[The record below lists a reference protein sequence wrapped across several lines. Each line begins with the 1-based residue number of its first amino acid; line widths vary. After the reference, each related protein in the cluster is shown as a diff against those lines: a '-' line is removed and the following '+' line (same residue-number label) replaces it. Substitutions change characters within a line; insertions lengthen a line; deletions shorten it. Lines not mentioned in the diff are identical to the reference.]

1 MSASLESPEP
11 SKNAR
16 ASTANIIVVDD
27 DDLFRESI
35 QRNLVD
41 QGYGVIAFDGGAPA
55 LDYIAS
61 GADGD
66 LILLDWKMPGLSGIE
81 VLRRLRDSQIPIPVI
96 FLTVLGDQIYE
107 EAALIGGA
115 VDFVEK
121 SKSFTILQRRIELTL
136 QGQTGKEAPQQQQNV
151 TLGSLEILVG
161 QRQAFWK
168 GVEVP
173 LTVSEFQII
182 HLLATNPGDYL
193 GYRRIYDVVHGEGFA
208 AGEGDTG
215 FRTNVRAFVKR
226 IRQKFKA
233 ADCQFDQIAN
243 FPGFGYRWEKDAGSN

>member
-1 MSASLESPEP
+1 MSASLDSPEHTRGN
-11 SKNAR
+11 SLA
-16 ASTANIIVVDD
+16 AVNILVVDD

-35 QRNLVD
+35 QRNLID
-41 QGYGVIAFDGGAPA
+41 HGYGVTAFESGSAALNYISEGGA
-55 LDYIAS
+55 
-61 GADGD
+61 GD
-66 LILLDWKMPGLSGIE
+66 LVLLDWKMPGLSGIE
-81 VLRRLRDSQIPIPVI
+81 VLRRLRDREISIPVI

-136 QGQTGKEAPQQQQNV
+136 EGQASQRAPQHESNV
-151 TLGSLEILVG
+151 KVGPLEILVG
-161 QRQAFWK
+161 ERQIYWK
-168 GVEVP
+168 GDELQ

-182 HLLATNPGDYL
+182 HLLATHPGEYLDY
-193 GYRRIYDVVHGEGFA
+193 RQIYDVVHGEGFA
-208 AGEGDTG
+208 AGEGETG

-233 ADCQFDQIAN
+233 ADSSFDQIAN
-243 FPGFGYRWEKDAGSN
+243 FPGFGYRWEKDA